1 MDWGLSAVIIGL
13 VAFISNMLTDVRV
26 KKLTNSLSELQQ
38 KLKPITDELEEND
51 NDSRSVDL

>member
-13 VAFISNMLTDVRV
+13 VAFISTMLTDLRV

-51 NDSRSVDL
+51 NDSRSGDL